1 MTKPV
6 LRLEILDSVASTS
19 DWCRSRALAGEGG
32 DVAVLAREQTAGRG
46 TGSRTWRS
54 PRGNLYMS
62 VLLRPRERVDVAAEW
77 SLLASVALAEVLAA
91 HLPGPPLL
99 ALKWPNDVLLEGA
112 KCAGILTESSGTPD
126 GWIDFLILGF
136 GVNLAVAPEV
146 PDRPTACLARYAAAP
161 DPIIF
166 AHKLLESLGTWMARR
181 QEGGFAP
188 VRSAWLALGPPA
200 GANLRLRTGSEA
212 RDGRFAGLAPD
223 GRLLLATATGTH
235 AFAAGELLAPLSGS
249 V

>member
-1 MTKPV
+1 MTEPL

-19 DWCRSRALAGEGG
+19 DLCRSRALAGEGAG
-32 DVAVLAREQTAGRG
+32 VAVLAREQTAGRG
-46 TGSRTWRS
+46 TGSRTWQS
-54 PRGNLYMS
+54 PRGNLSMS
-62 VLLRPRERVDVAAEW
+62 VLLRPRERLEGAAEW

-91 HLPGPPLL
+91 HLPDPAVL
-99 ALKWPNDVLLEGA
+99 ALKWPNDVLLEGG

-146 PDRPTACLARYAAAP
+146 PDRPTTCLAQYATAP
-161 DPIIF
+161 DPVAF
-166 AHKLLESLGTWMARR
+166 GQKLLESVETWMARR
-181 QEGGFAP
+181 QKAGFAP
-188 VRSAWLALGPPA
+188 VRSAWLALGPPE
-200 GANLRLRTGSEA
+200 GARLHLRTGAET
-212 RDGRFAGLAPD
+212 REGRFAGLSPD
-223 GRLLLATATGTH
+223 GRLLLATAAGTH